1 MATAYGYLFG
11 TYPAIIKSYDQAR
24 RTCRIEIPGITSGG
38 DVLPEAEILYP
49 IGDKSRQG
57 QYETE
62 LEIVGSETVWVQF
75 IGGDP
80 RYPIIIGNRN
90 PQTGNSADWRRYH
103 HKNYENLTD
112 IMMHFESGETIQS
125 DAGINI
131 DAYAGES
138 MVDDAGKTIYRHAG
152 ESITDEAG
160 QSITIKAGQSI
171 TLEAGSNITLK
182 VGGSTISISGGSV
195 SVTSGAIALN
205 GPITGGGAGGA
216 KATFNGPIEAK
227 QTITADDDVVAGGVS
242 LMRHIHQIPT
252 GSTDIPT

>member
-1 MATAYGYLFG
+1 MMEYGSMHG
-11 TYPAIIKSYDQAR
+11 RYPAIVKSYNQQR
-24 RTCRIEIPGITSGG
+24 RTCRIEIPGLTDGG
-38 DVLPEAEILYP
+38 DVYPEAEIEYP
-49 IGDKSRQG
+49 IGDKSRIG
-57 QYETE
+57 QYQTE
-62 LEIVGSETVWVQF
+62 LEILPGDTVWVSF

-80 RYPIIIGNRN
+80 RYPIITGYRN

-112 IMMHFESGETIQS
+112 TMMHFESGETIRS

-131 DAYAGES
+131 DAFAGES

-171 TLEAGSNITLK
+171 TLEAGSSITLK
-182 VGGSTISISGGSV
+182 VGGSTISIKSGSV
-195 SVTSGAIALN
+195 AITSSAIGLV

-216 KATFNGPIEAK
+216 TATFNGPIEAK
-227 QTITADDDVVAGGVS
+227 KTITADSDVTAGGISLMSHTHDVVHGQTSG
-242 LMRHIHQIPT
+242 PK
-252 GSTDIPT
+252 